1 MSYEIL
7 EHPADAKF
15 RAVGDSLDEAFS
27 QATEALGEITGDAAA
42 AYTHTV
48 EVESENLGTLLFDY
62 LDRLIF
68 LQDTERIVVAE
79 ASEMDVQEK
88 KENAWRLEAE
98 IKADSIDSETTAM
111 DLKAP
116 TYSGMKATYQ
126 EGEGWVLE
134 AVIDI

>member
-27 QATEALGEITGDAAA
+27 EATEALGEITGDAAA
-42 AYTHTV
+42 TYTHEV
-48 EVESENLGTLLFDY
+48 EIESENLGTLLFDY

-79 ASEMDVQEK
+79 ASEMDVQE
-88 KENAWRLEAE
+88 EEDGWRLEAE

>member
-42 AYTHTV
+42 AYTHSV

-88 KENAWRLEAE
+88 EDGWRLEAE

-116 TYSGMKATYQ
+116 TYSGMKAAYE

>member
-42 AYTHTV
+42 AYTHSV

-88 KENAWRLEAE
+88 EDGWRLKAE
-98 IKADSIDSETTAM
+98 VKADSIDSETTAM

-126 EGEGWVLE
+126 KGEGWVLE

>member
-27 QATEALGEITGDAAA
+27 EATEALGEITGDAAA
-42 AYTHTV
+42 AYTHEV
-48 EVESENLGTLLFDY
+48 EIESENLGTLLFDY
-62 LDRLIF
+62 LERLIF

-79 ASEMDVQEK
+79 ASEMDVQE
-88 KENAWRLEAE
+88 EEDGWRLEAE